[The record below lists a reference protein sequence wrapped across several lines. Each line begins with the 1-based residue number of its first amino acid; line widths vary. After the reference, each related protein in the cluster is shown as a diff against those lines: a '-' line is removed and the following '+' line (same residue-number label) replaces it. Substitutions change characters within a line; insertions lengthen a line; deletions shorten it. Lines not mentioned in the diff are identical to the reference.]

1 MHARGQMTKLS
12 ADTRRG
18 SLTRLLAIFG
28 LASVLGLAAAVP
40 ALAQDPTS
48 AQYNSA
54 VNQVQGEVGGGGPSS
69 PAPAQRASGLQENVV
84 GGLPFTGLDLLALV
98 AVALAL
104 ASIGFALRRMTTPGP
119 R

>member
-1 MHARGQMTKLS
+1 MTHLD
-12 ADTRRG
+12 ANTRTG
-18 SLTRLLAIFG
+18 SFARLLAVSG
-28 LASVLGLAAAVP
+28 LVSVLGLAAAAP

-48 AQYNSA
+48 AQYDNG
-54 VNQVQGEVGGGGPSS
+54 VTQVKGEVGGGGPSAS
-69 PAPAQRASGLQENVV
+69 APAQRSSGLQKNVV